1 MPRVLVSV
9 LYAAA
14 LAARLS
20 GQTPS
25 VAVFMDFDT
34 KPGAVPLAVME
45 KEAGDL
51 LKSAGIALDW
61 RLVRQNHGAEAFAGL
76 VVLKFKGQCRVDRW
90 SKAASDFGSMGQV
103 EALGITHV
111 DRGHVLPYTE
121 VQCDQVRKA
130 LAYLNPGAGSSERQ
144 NALGLALGRVVAHE
158 LYHILARTTAHAKQG
173 LAKASQ
179 SLRDLVSSGSMGFG
193 EDVSERIRVSLQ

>member
-1 MPRVLVSV
+1 MPRVLLPV

-14 LAARLS
+14 LAAPLS
-20 GQTPS
+20 GQTQS
-25 VAVFMDFDT
+25 VAVFMDFDSQ
-34 KPGAVPLAVME
+34 PAAVPLAVME

-51 LKSAGIALDW
+51 MKSAGISLDW

-76 VVLKFKGQCRVDRW
+76 VVLKFKGQCRVDTR
-90 SKAASDFGSMGQV
+90 SKAVSDFGSIGQV
-103 EALGITHV
+103 ETLGITRV

-130 LAYLNPGAGSSERQ
+130 LAYLKPGAGSKERQ

-158 LYHILARTTAHAKQG
+158 LYHVLARTTAHAKEG

-179 SLRDLVSSGSMGFG
+179 SLRDLVSTGYMGFG
-193 EDVSERIRVSLQ
+193 EDVSERIRVAVR